1 MKKIIR
7 IKNFS
12 CFFLHSILLFT
23 MILPLPLNTVQASS
37 KKDLTIVIDP
47 GHGGIQSGTQR
58 GTVEEKTLNLK
69 IAQYLKEALD
79 GDYDV
84 SLTDRTQYSVDKN
97 ADLMVSIHNNA
108 TGDCAAYDSELYS
121 HYHKPRS
128 LLLHCYEYSP

>member
-58 GTVEEKTLNLK
+58 GNLEEKTLNLK
-69 IAQYLKEALD
+69 IAQYLKET
-79 GDYDV
+79 V
-84 SLTDRTQYSVDKN
+84 I
-97 ADLMVSIHNNA
+97 MM
-108 TGDCAAYDSELYS
+108 
-121 HYHKPRS
+121 
-128 LLLHCYEYSP
+128 

>member
-69 IAQYLKEALD
+69 IAQYLKEALEKYK
-79 GDYDV
+79 GVTV
-84 SLTDRTQYSVDKN
+84 SLTRDG
-97 ADLMVSIHNNA
+97 AVSYTHLTLPTI
-108 TGDCAAYDSELYS
+108 L
-121 HYHKPRS
+121 RV
-128 LLLHCYEYSP
+128 